1 MSSKISVLPIN
12 LDDPLRCWGVDGCPG
27 GWFYIALDATG
38 EWCCGQV
45 CSLGKIVEWA
55 GEQDRVFVDIPIGLP
70 DKENPESRQCDQEAR
85 WLLNRDQSGELLP
98 RSERRGTSVFPAPA
112 RETLDSENYRDACNL
127 NKDVT
132 SKRTKGKKEVGLSRQ
147 TFALIPKIHD
157 ADELLRKSDKAR
169 NTICE
174 VHPELCFWGLND
186 RHPMQHNKKQRAGR
200 NERLAVLQKCWP
212 QAKAAMDDICDL
224 FRRKQVAYDDIIDA
238 MVAAVT
244 ARGDLLQ
251 RLPTKPPPPDDPP
264 LDAEGLPMQMIWAAR
279 EAIRF
284 KKDVGRN

>member
-12 LDDPLRCWGVDGCPG
+12 LDDPLRCWGVDGYPG

-38 EWCCGQV
+38 EWCCGRV
-45 CSLGKIVEWA
+45 CSLRKIVEWA
-55 GEQDRVFVDIPIGLP
+55 DEQDRVFVDIPIGLP
-70 DKENPESRQCDQEAR
+70 DKENPNPRCCDLEAR
-85 WLLNRDQSGELLP
+85 RLLNRDQSGKLLP
-98 RSERRGTSVFPAPA
+98 SSERRGTSVFPAPA
-112 RETLDSENYRDACNL
+112 RETLDSENYRDVCNL

-132 SKRTKGKKEVGLSRQ
+132 SKRTKGKKGVGLPIQ
-147 TFALIPKIHD
+147 AFALIPKIRD
-157 ADELLRKSDKAR
+157 ADELLCQSDNALKDKVL
-169 NTICE
+169 E

-200 NERLAVLQKCWP
+200 KERLAVLQSCWP
-212 QAKAAMDDICDL
+212 LAESAYDKICNL
-224 FRRKQVAYDDIIDA
+224 PQYQRKQVAYDDIIDA

-244 ARGDLLQ
+244 ARANPLN
-251 RLPTKPPPPDDPP
+251 RLPPEPP
-264 LDAEGLPMQMIWAAR
+264 LDAKGLPMQMIWAAK